1 MHVGNVNSDQK
12 LENIIVNCAEEM
24 KTLPLKTQQNA
35 ERMKVLG
42 MKEAKVGPRNCEAQG
57 KGRQGFVT

>member
-35 ERMKVLG
+35 ERMKVL
-42 MKEAKVGPRNCEAQG
+42 KEAKVGPRNCEAQE